1 MLSFSSSKDDRIA
14 PATLGASLDEAA
26 SGSSRHDLSSREA
39 ALRPP
44 RALGHAR
51 LSQAK
56 PIRQRVPVSA
66 FSRLAVIGV
75 WVWSMVELPA
85 ELAAD
90 ASIVQTFALA
100 LSKLCLT
107 LLAGAVLTGSVL
119 ARRVFLFICW
129 LSVLAIAPDLPL
141 QFRYDRTGFYLSAV
155 ECLMKVLAIVAFALP
170 GLHYKVAFDE
180 HTRLDRHR

>member
-1 MLSFSSSKDDRIA
+1 MLSFSSSKDDRTA
-14 PATLGASLDEAA
+14 PVTLGASLDEAA
-26 SGSSRHDLSSREA
+26 SARGLHELSSREA

-44 RALGHAR
+44 RALRRAR

-56 PIRQRVPVSA
+56 PVRQRVPVSA
-66 FSRLAVIGV
+66 LSRLAVIGV

-85 ELAAD
+85 ELGTD

-141 QFRYDRTGFYLSAV
+141 QFRYDRTGFYLSTI